1 MSMSGKSPL
10 RHLAEP
16 LAVSLKMNKMRIV
29 LLLFMLLTVRIACGQ
44 TLADMNQQAHVSFQ
58 KADKELNEVY
68 QKIILKYKIDPA
80 FIASLKAAQ
89 RLWIQFRDAE
99 LKMKYPSRE
108 QGYYGSVYPLCYSA
122 YKEELTRQR
131 IKTLQQW
138 LEGAEEGD
146 ACAGSVKQKK

>member
-1 MSMSGKSPL
+1 ML
-10 RHLAEP
+10 
-16 LAVSLKMNKMRIV
+16 LAVRI
-29 LLLFMLLTVRIACGQ
+29 ICGQ
-44 TLADMNQQAHVSFQ
+44 TGGEMNQQAHVSYQ
-58 KADKELNEVY
+58 RADKELNAVY
-68 QKIILKYKIDPA
+68 QKIVVNYKNDPA

-99 LKMKYPSRE
+99 LKMKYPQRE
-108 QGYYGSVYPLCYSA
+108 QGYYGTVYPMCYSA

-146 ACAGSVKQKK
+146 VCAGSVKLKQ

>member
-1 MSMSGKSPL
+1 ML
-10 RHLAEP
+10 
-16 LAVSLKMNKMRIV
+16 LAVRIV
-29 LLLFMLLTVRIACGQ
+29 CGQ
-44 TLADMNQQAHVSFQ
+44 TGAEMNQQAHVSYQ
-58 KADKELNEVY
+58 KADKELNAVY
-68 QKIILKYKIDPA
+68 QKIVVNYKNDPA

-99 LKMKYPSRE
+99 LKMKYPQRE
-108 QGYYGSVYPLCYSA
+108 QGYYGSVYPMCYSA

-146 ACAGSVKQKK
+146 VCAGSVKLKQ

>member
-1 MSMSGKSPL
+1 ML
-10 RHLAEP
+10 
-16 LAVSLKMNKMRIV
+16 LAVRIV
-29 LLLFMLLTVRIACGQ
+29 CGQ
-44 TLADMNQQAHVSFQ
+44 TGAEMNQKAHVSYQ
-58 KADKELNEVY
+58 KADKELNAVY
-68 QKIILKYKIDPA
+68 QKIVVNYKNDPA

-99 LKMKYPSRE
+99 LKMKYPQRE
-108 QGYYGSVYPLCYSA
+108 QGYYGSVYPMCYSA

-146 ACAGSVKQKK
+146 VCAGSVKLKQ